1 MKRVFILVFI
11 TIIAGIFISGFAPK
25 TETDRDV
32 TSVIYENLNAMEK
45 RDLQSF
51 MATIHEQSPV
61 IAQTEQ
67 MALQLL
73 NTYELSCELKDVKVI
88 EKSDQEARVKYV
100 QITKKVSGPEFRN
113 NKVTGIHILK
123 KSDGKWK
130 IYNTE
135 IKDIKYLDQV
145 VHWGGFLLGAF
156 VVGAL
161 CGLLPLILALKKQR
175 LGLALGSWISC
186 VIAGLVLG
194 LILAVPVSIVFTV
207 VILCL
212 KKAEREDLGD
222 GFAKQR
228 AERYAGNRAPYS
240 YR

>member
-1 MKRVFILVFI
+1 
-11 TIIAGIFISGFAPK
+11 
-25 TETDRDV
+25 
-32 TSVIYENLNAMEK
+32 
-45 RDLQSF
+45 
-51 MATIHEQSPV
+51 
-61 IAQTEQ
+61 
-67 MALQLL
+67 
-73 NTYELSCELKDVKVI
+73 
-88 EKSDQEARVKYV
+88 VKYV
-100 QITKKVSGPEFRN
+100 QITKKVSGPAFRD

-135 IKDIKYLDQV
+135 IKDVKYLDQV
-145 VHWGGFLLGAF
+145 VVWGGAFIGAF